1 MYRAGLNPEQAE
13 AVVYLGGHLLVLA
26 GAGSGKTRVLTCRI
40 AHLLAERIVEPRR
53 ILAVTF
59 TNKAAGEMKERVG
72 RLSPADA
79 ERVRM
84 GTFHSICAWILRREA
99 SSGGWPENFSIYDA
113 DDQKSLLRSLLKNT
127 PIESKVTPGAAQTWI
142 SRWKNSMVDPGE
154 AENSAE
160 SDQEREIA
168 RLYAAYQSAL
178 RRNGAFDFDD
188 LLTVVHGYIRQETD
202 AGSRYS
208 RMFGHILVDEYQDT
222 NLVQRGILKSLGGPG
237 SSVCAVGD
245 DDQSIYGW
253 RGARVSNILDF
264 PEDFPG
270 TRIIRLERNYRST
283 PAILAAASSLVSF
296 NRGRHGK
303 ALWTER
309 PAGEPVRARSLAN
322 PEDEAAW
329 ILKEVSDLSS
339 RGVSPGR
346 VAVLYRTNAQSRVF
360 ESAALLEGI
369 PCQVIGS
376 LRFYEREEIKDIV
389 AWLRVLAN
397 PGDRISLARVLNK
410 PPRGIGDKS
419 KALFLAGLDASGAD
433 PSEFMKR
440 AGRIPGLSRGSI
452 SSLEALGSFLA
463 GASALA
469 AGGAPAAEVV
479 DAVLAGS
486 GMLDALDPSTVE
498 GSSRLENIDEFRR
511 SANEYDSLHPGSGL
525 AGFLT
530 TISLMTTSDAYDSG
544 ADRLSLMTLH
554 CAKGL
559 EFDTVFIAGVEEGLI
574 PFIRAGRFGPD
585 DLEEERRLLYV
596 GMTRAKDRLYL
607 TWAERRARPGVT
619 AGGVSRFVSEVSLDS
634 GSTVPAPAAAVPD
647 PVIGV
652 PDTRFSRGNVIH
664 HPRYG
669 MGTVLK
675 AVRRGGE
682 WQLTIDFGMDE
693 PKTLLTGYV
702 PITIVREKGGFPVD
716 AV

>member
-1 MYRAGLNPEQAE
+1 M
-13 AVVYLGGHLLVLA
+13 
-26 GAGSGKTRVLTCRI
+26 
-40 AHLLAERIVEPRR
+40 
-53 ILAVTF
+53 
-59 TNKAAGEMKERVG
+59 
-72 RLSPADA
+72 
-79 ERVRM
+79 
-84 GTFHSICAWILRREA
+84 
-99 SSGGWPENFSIYDA
+99 
-113 DDQKSLLRSLLKNT
+113 
-127 PIESKVTPGAAQTWI
+127 
-142 SRWKNSMVDPGE
+142 
-154 AENSAE
+154 
-160 SDQEREIA
+160 
-168 RLYAAYQSAL
+168 
-178 RRNGAFDFDD
+178 
-188 LLTVVHGYIRQETD
+188 
-202 AGSRYS
+202 
-208 RMFGHILVDEYQDT
+208 
-222 NLVQRGILKSLGGPG
+222 
-237 SSVCAVGD
+237 
-245 DDQSIYGW
+245 
-253 RGARVSNILDF
+253 
-264 PEDFPG
+264 
-270 TRIIRLERNYRST
+270 
-283 PAILAAASSLVSF
+283 
-296 NRGRHGK
+296 
-303 ALWTER
+303 
-309 PAGEPVRARSLAN
+309 
-322 PEDEAAW
+322 
-329 ILKEVSDLSS
+329 
-339 RGVSPGR
+339 
-346 VAVLYRTNAQSRVF
+346 
-360 ESAALLEGI
+360 
-369 PCQVIGS
+369 
-376 LRFYEREEIKDIV
+376 
-389 AWLRVLAN
+389 
-397 PGDRISLARVLNK
+397 
-410 PPRGIGDKS
+410 
-419 KALFLAGLDASGAD
+419 
-433 PSEFMKR
+433 
-440 AGRIPGLSRGSI
+440 
-452 SSLEALGSFLA
+452 
-463 GASALA
+463 
-469 AGGAPAAEVV
+469 V